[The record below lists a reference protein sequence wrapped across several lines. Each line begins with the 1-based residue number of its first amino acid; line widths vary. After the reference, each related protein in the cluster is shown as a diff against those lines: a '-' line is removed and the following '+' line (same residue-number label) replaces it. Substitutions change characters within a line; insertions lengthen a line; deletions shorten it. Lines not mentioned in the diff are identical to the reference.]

1 MKGWL
6 DVGICRHHAAH
17 ATPSLKRFRA
27 FRCLI
32 GVPYLPPTPR
42 PTSDRPSVTDLE
54 DLLQRGL
61 GRDYTVER
69 ELGGGGMSRVAV
81 AYDNRL
87 GRRVVV
93 KILPPDLAATVSVDR
108 FRREI
113 LLVAKLQHPHVVPIL
128 SAGELEGLPYL
139 IMPFVEGE
147 SLRARLARGPLP
159 VLETVRILRDVSRA
173 LAYAHERGV
182 VHRDIKPDNV
192 LLSSGSA
199 LVADFGVAK
208 ALSSARREDVAGGET
223 LTVVGTS

>member
-42 PTSDRPSVTDLE
+42 PTSDPPSVTDLE
-54 DLLQRGL
+54 ELLQRRL

-69 ELGGGGMSRVAV
+69 EL
-81 AYDNRL
+81 
-87 GRRVVV
+87 
-93 KILPPDLAATVSVDR
+93 
-108 FRREI
+108 E
-113 LLVAKLQHPHVVPIL
+113 
-128 SAGELEGLPYL
+128 ELPYL